1 MTRLFKLPDFCIF
14 VNGLVDIQPFK
25 CYKVSERYLSKEL
38 FELSL
43 CCKVKHW
50 NLFCAFFSFTHFILD
65 PGQMLNLMYF
75 VQINEA
81 LQSDPGDYSSVDKK
95 LIEWSQER
103 IKGYDHSS
111 DRLEDK

>member
-1 MTRLFKLPDFCIF
+1 MLQSEALESFLRFFFFYSF
-14 VNGLVDIQPFK
+14 VCFRRENMSQ
-25 CYKVSERYLSKEL
+25 
-38 FELSL
+38 
-43 CCKVKHW
+43 
-50 NLFCAFFSFTHFILD
+50 FILD

-103 IKGYDHSS
+103 IKGYDRSS
-111 DRLEDK
+111 YRLEDK